1 MKKIYSNKCIIY
13 ISFFGIAFFSIA
25 TIISL
30 ISLFFGII
38 SGKINMVAV
47 YSILLFVN
55 LCFTSLSFL
64 ILNRLGCQIIYNEN
78 EKILIRKGF
87 ICGYKYQLKTE
98 DIRDIIIATFPKE
111 TTYFVLLDSVNTK
124 YDGGSKKSFIR
135 IEKIEKNYNFIKQF
149 WDKPMKEYKQYS
161 DLFT

>member
-1 MKKIYSNKCIIY
+1 
-13 ISFFGIAFFSIA
+13 
-25 TIISL
+25 
-30 ISLFFGII
+30 
-38 SGKINMVAV
+38 MVAV